1 MQPMA
6 ASRGR
11 FILLRLALALSM
23 ITFLDRVAISSAALA
38 IRGELHLTAVQIGWV
53 FSAFTF
59 AYAAFEIPSGW
70 LGDVIGPRKVL
81 ARIVLWWSAFT
92 AATGLAWNFSSL
104 LAARFL
110 FGMGEAGAFPNISRS
125 FAKWFPERERGS
137 AHGVVFMG
145 TRLGGAIAPPIVA
158 WLMGWFGWR
167 QSFFVFGAIGVI
179 WCVFW
184 LKWFRDD
191 PAMHPSVNA
200 EELETIRKGIAHH
213 EKHASPAWGDRPHVR
228 RPEGRTER
236 TRTVGPTLIK
246 WSGLLSL
253 NLLFICLMYFCNGYT
268 LYFNLTWLPTY
279 LREVRGFSV
288 QQAGNIAGVV
298 LLTGA
303 VMTAT
308 GGWLTDRLVKAYGL
322 KIGRS
327 IGVVTL
333 PLSGLVLLAAARAQD
348 PLSAALLLAVTLGIA
363 DLNTAACWAMCHDV
377 GGENAGT
384 VTACMNTFGNI
395 GGALSPLV
403 VGYAVQWWNSWTI
416 PFFIT
421 AGVYAFGGLMT
432 FLVNPGKR
440 LAQLENVMPA
450 ANAQTLGGLP

>member
-1 MQPMA
+1 MQQSVA
-6 ASRGR
+6 TRSR
-11 FILLRLALALSM
+11 FILLRLALALSI

-59 AYAAFEIPSGW
+59 AYAVFEIPSGW

-92 AATGLAWNFSSL
+92 AVTGLAWNFVSL

-110 FGMGEAGAFPNISRS
+110 FGVGEAGAFPNISRS
-125 FAKWFPERERGS
+125 FAKWFPQRERGS

-158 WLMGWFGWR
+158 WLMGSLGWR
-167 QSFFVFGAIGVI
+167 QSFFIFGAIGVI

-191 PAMHPSVNA
+191 PAAHPSVNA
-200 EELETIRKGIAHH
+200 QELETIQKGIA
-213 EKHASPAWGDRPHVR
+213 SN
-228 RPEGRTER
+228 ER
-236 TRTVGPTLIK
+236 HSLK
-246 WSGLLSL
+246 WNELLSV

-288 QQAGNIAGVV
+288 QQAGNVAGVV

-303 VMTAT
+303 IMTAT
-308 GGWLTDRLVKAYGL
+308 GGWLTDRLAKRYGL
-322 KIGRS
+322 RIGRS

-333 PLSGLVLLAAARAQD
+333 PLSGIVLLTAAQAHT
-348 PLSAALLLAVTLGIA
+348 PMSAAVLLAVTLGIA
-363 DLNTAACWAMCHDV
+363 DLNTGACWAICHDV

-403 VGYAVQWWNSWTI
+403 VGYAVEWWHSWTV
-416 PFFIT
+416 PFFIA
-421 AGVYAFGGLMT
+421 AGVYVFGGVMT
-432 FLVNPGKR
+432 LLVKPNKR
-440 LAQLENVMPA
+440 LMRSQKIPA
-450 ANAQTLGGLP
+450 AAAAETIGA

>member
-1 MQPMA
+1 MQQSVA
-6 ASRGR
+6 TRSR
-11 FILLRLALALSM
+11 FILLRLALALSI

-59 AYAAFEIPSGW
+59 AYAVFEIPSGW

-92 AATGLAWNFSSL
+92 AVTGLAWNFVSL

-110 FGMGEAGAFPNISRS
+110 FGVGEAGAFPNISRS
-125 FAKWFPERERGS
+125 FAKWFPLRERGS

-158 WLMGWFGWR
+158 WLMGSLGWR
-167 QSFFVFGAIGVI
+167 QSFFIFGGIGVI

-191 PAMHPSVNA
+191 PAAHPSVNA
-200 EELETIRKGIAHH
+200 QELETIQKGIA
-213 EKHASPAWGDRPHVR
+213 SN
-228 RPEGRTER
+228 ER
-236 TRTVGPTLIK
+236 HSLK
-246 WSGLLSL
+246 WSELLSV

-288 QQAGNIAGVV
+288 QQAGNVAGVV

-303 VMTAT
+303 IMTAT
-308 GGWLTDRLVKAYGL
+308 GGWLTDRLVKRYRL

-333 PLSGLVLLAAARAQD
+333 PLSGIVLLTAAQAHT
-348 PLSAALLLAVTLGIA
+348 PMSAAVLLAVTLGIA
-363 DLNTAACWAMCHDV
+363 DLNTGACWAICHDV

-403 VGYAVQWWNSWTI
+403 VGYAVEWWHSWTV
-416 PFFIT
+416 PFFIA
-421 AGVYAFGGLMT
+421 AGVYVFGGVMT
-432 FLVNPGKR
+432 LLVKPNKR
-440 LAQLENVMPA
+440 LMRSQKIPA
-450 ANAQTLGGLP
+450 AAATETIGA

>member
-1 MQPMA
+1 MEQSVA
-6 ASRGR
+6 TRSR
-11 FILLRLALALSM
+11 FILLRLALALSI

-59 AYAAFEIPSGW
+59 AYAVFEIPSGW

-92 AATGLAWNFSSL
+92 AATGLAWNFVSL
-104 LAARFL
+104 LATRFL
-110 FGMGEAGAFPNISRS
+110 FGVGEAGAFPNISRS
-125 FAKWFPERERGS
+125 FAKWFPQRERGS

-158 WLMGWFGWR
+158 WLMGSLGWR
-167 QSFFVFGAIGVI
+167 QSFFIFGAIGVI

-191 PAMHPSVNA
+191 PAAHPSVNA
-200 EELETIRKGIAHH
+200 QELETIQKGIA
-213 EKHASPAWGDRPHVR
+213 SS
-228 RPEGRTER
+228 ER
-236 TRTVGPTLIK
+236 HSLK
-246 WSGLLSL
+246 WSELLSV

-288 QQAGNIAGVV
+288 QQAGNVAGVV

-303 VMTAT
+303 IMTAT
-308 GGWLTDRLVKAYGL
+308 GGWLTDRLVKRYGL

-333 PLSGLVLLAAARAQD
+333 PLSGIVLLTAAQAHT
-348 PLSAALLLAVTLGIA
+348 PMSAAVLLAVTLGIA
-363 DLNTAACWAMCHDV
+363 DLNTGACWAICHDV

-403 VGYAVQWWNSWTI
+403 VGYAVEWWHSWTV
-416 PFFIT
+416 PFFIA
-421 AGVYAFGGLMT
+421 AGVYVFGGVMT
-432 FLVNPGKR
+432 LLVKPNKR
-440 LAQLENVMPA
+440 LMRSQKIPA
-450 ANAQTLGGLP
+450 AASTETIGA

>member
-1 MQPMA
+1 MQR
-6 ASRGR
+6 ASRAR
-11 FILLRLALALSM
+11 FKLLRLTLALSI
-23 ITFLDRVAISSAALA
+23 ITYLDRVAISSAALTM
-38 IRGELHLTAVQIGWV
+38 RGELHLSAIQLGWV

-59 AYAAFEIPSGW
+59 AYAVFEIPSGW

-92 AATGLAWNFSSL
+92 MATGMAWNFASL
-104 LAARFL
+104 IVARFL

-125 FAKWFPERERGS
+125 FAKWFPTRERGS

-158 WLMGWFGWR
+158 WLMGAFGWR
-167 QSFFVFGAIGVI
+167 SSFFIFGSIGLI

-184 LKWFRDD
+184 LSWFRDE
-191 PAMHPSVNA
+191 PAGHPSVDR
-200 EELETIRKGIAHH
+200 EELETIQKGIAHND
-213 EKHASPAWGDRPHVR
+213 KHRFQ
-228 RPEGRTER
+228 
-236 TRTVGPTLIK
+236 
-246 WSGLLSL
+246 WSELLSS

-288 QQAGNIAGVV
+288 QQAGNIAGIV

-303 VMTAT
+303 SMTAA
-308 GGWLTDRLVKAYGL
+308 GGSLTDRLVKTYGL

-327 IGVVTL
+327 IGAVTL
-333 PLSGLVLLAAARAQD
+333 PLSGVILIAAARAHD
-348 PLSAALLLAVTLGIA
+348 PVSAAVLLALTLGVA
-363 DLNTAACWAMCHDV
+363 DLNTGACWAMCHDV

-384 VTACMNTFGNI
+384 VTGCMNTFGNI

-403 VGYAVQWWNSWTI
+403 VGYAVQWWQSWTV

-421 AGVYAFGGLMT
+421 AGVYVFGGVMT
-432 FLVNPGKR
+432 LLVNPNKR
-440 LAQLENVMPA
+440 LIGPETVPASMPA
-450 ANAQTLGGLP
+450 ETLGA